1 MDTSNRFQ
9 PTLHGKE
16 FERLCGKYGIRDF
29 QLIHMISQGVDSLTE
44 TRPYAVVLNFNYA
57 SLAQFYDQILTKA
70 MKERE
75 AGELMEMR
83 IDAPPKGFTADTIRL
98 PCVPMGLDSSG
109 AATKKYDT
117 NIPPKARRTC
127 GKGAPEDRPEYSCN
141 GHALVGHQWSKP
153 RLPTVRTHMICA
165 CILRVPA
172 DLLGEEL
179 VNGAADFKSFYCQFH
194 NAVKELVHCV
204 ILLVGEDKVLHFL
217 TSRVMQFG
225 GSFGPAVGQGIM
237 ECLCE
242 IARQRFDTEDRCRVL
257 ALAASH
263 AGMKGW
269 LEGREQLALDMML
282 DDYARIAD
290 KDTFFANQD
299 MVKWKAAR
307 WLKYTDCSGSR

>member
-1 MDTSNRFQ
+1 
-9 PTLHGKE
+9 
-16 FERLCGKYGIRDF
+16 
-29 QLIHMISQGVDSLTE
+29 
-44 TRPYAVVLNFNYA
+44 
-57 SLAQFYDQILTKA
+57 

-83 IDAPPKGFTADTIRL
+83 IDAPPGGFTADTIRI
-98 PCVPMGLDSSG
+98 PCVPLGLDSSG

-141 GHALVGHQWSKP
+141 GHALVGHQWSKL

-225 GSFGPAVGQGIM
+225 GSFGPAVGQGTM

-242 IARQRFDTEDRCRVL
+242 IAGQ
-257 ALAASH
+257 
-263 AGMKGW
+263 
-269 LEGREQLALDMML
+269 
-282 DDYARIAD
+282 
-290 KDTFFANQD
+290 
-299 MVKWKAAR
+299 
-307 WLKYTDCSGSR
+307 